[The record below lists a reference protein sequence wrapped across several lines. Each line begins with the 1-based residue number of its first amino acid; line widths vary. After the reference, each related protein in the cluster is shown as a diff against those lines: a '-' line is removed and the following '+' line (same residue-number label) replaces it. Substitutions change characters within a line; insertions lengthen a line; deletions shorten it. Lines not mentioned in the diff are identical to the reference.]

1 MALLSFPFY
10 GSAVEDW
17 WLFPVPK
24 SDYDSFLFSKV
35 SSYRSWVL
43 RVTALGSW
51 LGFDLGFSFCRE
63 FLSRSLSLSPKD
75 FGMAQKV
82 GINRI

>member
-1 MALLSFPFY
+1 VLLKIGGSFPFPFY
-10 GSAVEDW
+10 GSVVEDW

-51 LGFDLGFSFCRE
+51 LGFDLGFSFCR
-63 FLSRSLSLSPKD
+63 
-75 FGMAQKV
+75 GMYVYIDIGLAGK
-82 GINRI
+82 GKGRR

>member
-10 GSAVEDW
+10 GSVVEDHNQN
-17 WLFPVPK
+17 
-24 SDYDSFLFSKV
+24 YDSFLFSKV

-51 LGFDLGFSFCRE
+51 LGFDLGFSFCR
-63 FLSRSLSLSPKD
+63 
-75 FGMAQKV
+75 GMYVYIDIGLAGK
-82 GINRI
+82 GKGRR